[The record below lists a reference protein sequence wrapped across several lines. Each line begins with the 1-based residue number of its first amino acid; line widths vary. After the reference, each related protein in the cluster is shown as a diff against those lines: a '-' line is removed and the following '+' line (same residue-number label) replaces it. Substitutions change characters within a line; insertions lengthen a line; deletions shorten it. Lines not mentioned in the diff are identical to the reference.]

1 MSIWDCFA
9 KLQGQHTAPASLGVS
24 FLIAGLGNPGVQ
36 YEKTRHNAGF
46 RALDALAASLNCQIN
61 RAKFSAL
68 VGRAEIGGKGVLL
81 MKPQTYMNCSGDA
94 VAQAARYYT
103 LSAEQIL
110 ILSDDVH
117 LDIGRMRLRHGGS
130 DGGQKGLRSVA
141 ERLGTQ
147 SYLRLRIGV
156 GQKPDQAYPMA
167 EYVLGKMTQQELDA
181 TAARYQDLIRGC
193 ELVVSGSFD
202 AAVAIVNAGDRA

>member
-1 MSIWDCFA
+1 
-9 KLQGQHTAPASLGVS
+9 
-24 FLIAGLGNPGVQ
+24 
-36 YEKTRHNAGF
+36 
-46 RALDALAASLNCQIN
+46 
-61 RAKFSAL
+61 
-68 VGRAEIGGKGVLL
+68 
-81 MKPQTYMNCSGDA
+81 
-94 VAQAARYYT
+94 
-103 LSAEQIL
+103 
-110 ILSDDVH
+110 
-117 LDIGRMRLRHGGS
+117 MRLRHGGS